1 MPVRLLTLVL
11 TLLLAGTVSAQDV
24 NTDKGKL
31 SYALGWD
38 LGKQIQS
45 RSTEINVDSVVAAIR
60 DAASGKDPR
69 VAQEDMVAQLREFSA
84 RVQKEREV
92 AIKKLAGEN
101 QAKSDKFL
109 ADNRKKKGITVLPS
123 GIQYR
128 VIEEGAGPRPKAD
141 GEITIHYRGSKM
153 DGREFDSS
161 FARGTPLKGVK
172 VDAVMK
178 GWQEVL
184 PLMKVGA
191 TWQVFMPPEMA
202 FGEGGQAP
210 VIGPNEALV
219 FDLKLVEITK

>member
-11 TLLLAGTVSAQDV
+11 TLLLAGTLAAQDV

-60 DAASGKDPR
+60 DAASGKDSR
-69 VAQEDMVAQLREFSA
+69 VTQEDMVAQLREFSA
-84 RVQKEREV
+84 RVQKEREA
-92 AIKKLAGEN
+92 AIKKLAAEN
-101 QAKSDKFL
+101 QIKSDKYL
-109 ADNRKKKGITVLPS
+109 AENRKKKGITVLPS

-128 VIEEGAGPRPKAD
+128 VIEEGEGPRPKAD
-141 GEITIHYRGSKM
+141 GEISIHYRGSKM

-161 FARGTPLKGVK
+161 FARGVPLTGVK
-172 VDAVMK
+172 VDSVMK

-202 FGEGGQAP
+202 FGEAGQPP
-210 VIGPNEALV
+210 VIGPNEALS